1 MSLKGVRDLAIKQ
14 LTVFI
19 QNKKGTVVSVTD
31 ILSKNNIN
39 LRALSIAETQDF
51 GILRLI
57 VNDEKAAEAV
67 LTENGYLIK
76 VIDVVGVKIGDEPG
90 KLTAALDVLDKA
102 DINVEYLY
110 AFMARTEKH
119 AYVVLRVEDNAVA
132 EKVLTDAGFKMISEA
147 DINKL

>member
-1 MSLKGVRDLAIKQ
+1 MAIKQ
-14 LTVFI
+14 LTVFV
-19 QNKKGTVVSVTD
+19 QNKKGTVASVTE

-57 VNDEKAAEAV
+57 VNDEKAAQAV

-76 VIDVVGVKIGDEPG
+76 AIDVVGVKIGDEPG
-90 KLTAALDVLDKA
+90 KLTSALEVLDKA
-102 DINVEYLY
+102 EINVEYLY

-119 AYVVLRVEDNAVA
+119 AYVVLRVEDNAAA
-132 EKVLTDAGFKMISEA
+132 EKALTDAGFKMITEA

>member
-1 MSLKGVRDLAIKQ
+1 MAIKQ
-14 LTVFI
+14 LTVFV
-19 QNKKGTVVSVTD
+19 QNRKGTIVSVTD
-31 ILSKNNIN
+31 VLAKNNIN
-39 LRALSIAETQDF
+39 MRALSIAETEDF

-57 VNDEKAAEAV
+57 VNDEKTAKKV
-67 LTENGYLIK
+67 LEDNGYLIK
-76 VIDVVGVKIGDEPG
+76 IVDVVGVKIGDEPG

-119 AYVVLRVEDNAVA
+119 AYVVLRVENNEAA
-132 EKVLTDAGFKMISEA
+132 ESALTDAGFKLITEA

>member
-1 MSLKGVRDLAIKQ
+1 MAIKQ
-14 LTVFI
+14 LTVFV

-51 GILRLI
+51 GILRMI
-57 VNDEKAAEAV
+57 VNDEAAAEKV
-67 LTENGYLIK
+67 LSENGYLIK
-76 VIDVVGVKIGDEPG
+76 TIDVVGVKIGDAPG
-90 KLTAALDVLDKA
+90 KLTAALDVLDKN

-119 AYVVLRVEDNAVA
+119 AYVVLRVENNEIA
-132 EKVLTDAGFKMISEA
+132 EKALTDAGFKMITEN
-147 DINKL
+147 DIKTRL

>member
-1 MSLKGVRDLAIKQ
+1 MAIKQ

-19 QNKKGTVVSVTD
+19 QNKKGTVVSVTE
-31 ILSKNNIN
+31 ILAKNNIN

-57 VNDEKAAEAV
+57 VNDEAAAEKV
-67 LTENGYLIK
+67 LRENGYLIK
-76 VIDVVGVKIGDEPG
+76 VIDVVGVKIGDAPG

-102 DINVEYLY
+102 NINVEYLY

-119 AYVVLRVEDNAVA
+119 AYVVLRVEDNAEA
-132 EKVLTDAGFKMISEA
+132 ESVLISAGFKMISEA

>member
-1 MSLKGVRDLAIKQ
+1 MAIKQ
-14 LTVFI
+14 LTVFV
-19 QNKKGTVVSVTD
+19 QNKQGTVVEVTD
-31 ILSKNNIN
+31 ILSRNNIN

-57 VNDEKAAEAV
+57 VNDEKAAERV
-67 LTENGYLIK
+67 LAESGYVIK
-76 VIDVVGVKIGDEPG
+76 VIDVVGVKIGDQPG

-132 EKVLTDAGFKMISEA
+132 EAALTGAGFKMISEA
-147 DINKL
+147 DVNKL

>member
-1 MSLKGVRDLAIKQ
+1 MAIKQ
-14 LTVFI
+14 LTVFV
-19 QNKKGTVVSVTD
+19 QNKKGTVVSVTE
-31 ILSKNNIN
+31 ILANNNIN

-57 VNDEKAAEAV
+57 VNDETAAEKV
-67 LTENGYLIK
+67 LRENGYLIK

-90 KLTAALDVLDKA
+90 ELTAALGVLDRA
-102 DINVEYLY
+102 NVNVEYLY

-119 AYVVLRVEDNAVA
+119 AYVVLRVEDNEEA
-132 EKVLTDAGFKMISEA
+132 EEILASAGFKLISEA

>member
-1 MSLKGVRDLAIKQ
+1 MAIKQ

-31 ILSKNNIN
+31 ILSKNGIN

-57 VNDEKAAEAV
+57 VNDERAAEKV
-67 LTENGYLIK
+67 LEENGYLIK

-90 KLTAALDVLDKA
+90 KLTAALDVLDKSN
-102 DINVEYLY
+102 INVEYLY

-132 EKVLTDAGFKMISEA
+132 EKALTDAGFKMITEA

>member
-1 MSLKGVRDLAIKQ
+1 MAIKQ
-14 LTVFI
+14 LTVFV

-39 LRALSIAETQDF
+39 IRALSIAETQDF

-67 LTENGYLIK
+67 LADNGYLIK
-76 VIDVVGVKIGDEPG
+76 VIDVVGVKIGDAPG
-90 KLTAALDVLDKA
+90 KLTEALDVLDKA
-102 DINVEYLY
+102 DINVEYMY

-119 AYVVLRVEDNAVA
+119 AYVVLRVEDNGVA
-132 EKVLTDAGFKMISEA
+132 ETALTNAGFKMISDA

>member
-1 MSLKGVRDLAIKQ
+1 MAIKQ

-19 QNKKGTVVSVTD
+19 QNRKGSVVSVTD
-31 ILSKNNIN
+31 ILAKNNIN

-57 VNDEKAAEAV
+57 VNDEKAAEKV
-67 LTENGYLIK
+67 LDENGYLIK
-76 VIDVVGVKIGDEPG
+76 VIDVVGVKIGDAPG

-102 DINVEYLY
+102 NINVEYLY

-119 AYVVLRVEDNAVA
+119 AYVVLRVEDNAIA